1 MKKLIIPVIIVLV
14 ILMTIPLLAR
24 GRRSRKMEV
33 SPLTLS
39 LYGGLEDITGEV
51 YEDMYYS
58 FGADA
63 IVPVVNPM
71 RIRIGLANVA
81 LHENSTTMNF
91 GTGISADVMYYFQM
105 PMAFLPYGFGGLWY
119 GSYSNATSTS
129 DMHLRIGLGGE
140 MVTMYNFFAEFGL
153 DYVSFSNGESVSYNP
168 MFVHAGMR
176 IPLFK

>member
-1 MKKLIIPVIIVLV
+1 MKKLMIPVVIILV
-14 ILMTIPLLAR
+14 ILMALPLLGR
-24 GRRSRKMEV
+24 GRRSRTREV

-39 LYGGLEDITGEV
+39 VYGGLEDLTGEV

-71 RIRIGLANVA
+71 RIRIGLANIA
-81 LHENSTTMNF
+81 LHENSTAMNF
-91 GTGISADVMYYFQM
+91 GTGISVDVMYYFQA

-119 GSYSNATSTS
+119 SSYSNEMSS
-129 DMHLRIGLGGE
+129 SNLHLRIGLGGE

-153 DYVSFSNGESVSYNP
+153 DYTSFSNGESTSYNP

-176 IPLFK
+176 IPLFR